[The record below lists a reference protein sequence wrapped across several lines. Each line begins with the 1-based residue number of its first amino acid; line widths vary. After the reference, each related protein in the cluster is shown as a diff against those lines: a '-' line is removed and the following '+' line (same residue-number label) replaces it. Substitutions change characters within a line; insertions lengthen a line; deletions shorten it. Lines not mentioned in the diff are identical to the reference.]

1 MLILILV
8 GLSGIGK
15 ILFVRLIVEV
25 LDKSYVK
32 FSFGGLHDESEIRGY
47 RKIYVGVM
55 SGKII
60 KGF

>member
-8 GLSGIGK
+8 GLLGIGK
-15 ILFVRLIVEV
+15 ILFVCLIVEV

-32 FSFGGLHDESEIRGY
+32 FSFGGLYDELEIRGY

-55 SGKII
+55 LGKII